1 MATPARAEA
10 AAILPELLI
19 NSRREVRLVGLWFI
33 GYIFSTQT
41 SGCQFEKSG
50 PAHQSHQWLRS
61 RSRLTTGDTADYQSA
76 LRGSADCQ
84 SAVSRT
90 GSPHEPALCQWP
102 FGPRTTDDT
111 TTLPLV
117 DSLSPRRRS
126 GERVREKGFQ
136 LAAPIRMEGAPL
148 PSPLPARASQGEGAG
163 GFHDGGGIEKRPTRK
178 RREIRARRSL
188 HPPQFCYGG
197 RVAPPRFLTV

>member
-102 FGPRTTDDT
+102 WAKT
-111 TTLPLV
+111 
-117 DSLSPRRRS
+117 
-126 GERVREKGFQ
+126 GFQ
-136 LAAPIRMEGAPL
+136 ETDRN
-148 PSPLPARASQGEGAG
+148 R
-163 GFHDGGGIEKRPTRK
+163 
-178 RREIRARRSL
+178 
-188 HPPQFCYGG
+188 
-197 RVAPPRFLTV
+197 

>member
-1 MATPARAEA
+1 KGHPGQGLSRGNLAGAFDKFATGSEVGWALVHR
-10 AAILPELLI
+10 IHLLDANLRLSI
-19 NSRREVRLVGLWFI
+19 REIR
-33 GYIFSTQT
+33 
-41 SGCQFEKSG
+41 
-50 PAHQSHQWLRS
+50 AHQSHQWLRS

-136 LAAPIRMEGAPL
+136 FAAPIRRKEPL
-148 PSPLPARASQGEGAG
+148 SPALSPLVPRGEREQGASMMVVV
-163 GFHDGGGIEKRPTRK
+163 IRSKRVLKTDN
-178 RREIRARRSL
+178 L
-188 HPPQFCYGG
+188 W
-197 RVAPPRFLTV
+197 

>member
-136 LAAPIRMEGAPL
+136 FAAPIRRKEPL
-148 PSPLPARASQGEGAG
+148 SPALSPLVPRGEREQGASMMVVV
-163 GFHDGGGIEKRPTRK
+163 IRSKRVLKTDNLWLP
-178 RREIRARRSL
+178 
-188 HPPQFCYGG
+188 G
-197 RVAPPRFLTV
+197 RVFAAQATLHAKPRSMLE